1 MNAVEKLQATVN
13 AAFDEADRQFNEE
26 VRAIV
31 AQHSAIG
38 AIESGKTV
46 KRIAKVVEDL
56 AVAALRPGRVQA
68 GSSPALRSKLPAVE
82 EARLDQLMQAA
93 EARLVVHGI
102 MGGAAGILLKQ
113 AIARAREAKPPAAD
127 PKPSTLKAR
136 AVKAA
141 AFVGRHVAASLLT
154 LTLTLIAAF
163 IVFKLGWN

>member
-13 AAFDEADRQFNEE
+13 AAFDEADRQFTDE

-38 AIESGKTV
+38 AIQSGKTV
-46 KRIAKVVEDL
+46 KRIAKAVEDL
-56 AVAALRPGRVQA
+56 AVAALRPGRAQA

-93 EARLVVHGI
+93 EAQLVVHGI
-102 MGGAAGILLKQ
+102 MGGAASMLLKES
-113 AIARAREAKPPAAD
+113 IARARQAKPPADD
-127 PKPSTLKAR
+127 PKPSMFKAR
-136 AVKAA
+136 AAKAA
-141 AFVGRHVAASLLT
+141 AFVGRHVAAFLFGLAGT
-154 LTLTLIAAF
+154 LTAAF